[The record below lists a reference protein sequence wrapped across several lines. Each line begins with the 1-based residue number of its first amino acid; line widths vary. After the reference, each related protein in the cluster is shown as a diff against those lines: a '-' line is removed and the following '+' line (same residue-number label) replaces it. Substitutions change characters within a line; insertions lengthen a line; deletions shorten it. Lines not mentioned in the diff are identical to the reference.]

1 MTFNARRKDTRE
13 KIELGGLIVKAGLRY
28 EKRALLLGA
37 LIETARRIRS
47 DEDERSRLTAI
58 GAEAFGMT
66 GTEQWFSEFGK
77 TETGRLILG
86 RTGIALPYIA
96 SAATGIIFLF
106 ASAGSTNIKLA
117 GWGVVGGSSATIV
130 IAALRETVRLAAIFD
145 HFPAVRSAL
154 SYDPATM
161 IGAGAPLMSAGF
173 ALRVALVGNAAFAR
187 SEPRRIRGRRALH
200 GEAEWMKST
209 EAGKLFP
216 DTGGIVIGERYRVD
230 KDITAKQSFRAD
242 SVETWGAGGKS
253 PLLCFDGSFGSSHGI
268 VFAGS
273 GGFKT
278 TSVTIPT
285 ALKWGDTLVL
295 LDPSNEVAPMVIGH
309 RTNAGRDVHI
319 LDPRTPDTGF
329 NALDWIGLHG
339 RTKEE
344 DIAAV
349 ASWIMSDSG
358 GARGVRDDFFRAS
371 ALQLLTALIADVC
384 LSDRTEEDD
393 QTLLQV
399 RKNLSEPEPK
409 LRARLQSI
417 YDNSRSDFVKENVA
431 AFVNMTPET
440 FSGVYANA
448 VKETHWLSYPNYAAL
463 VSESTFS
470 TNDISAGNADVFINI
485 DLKTLETHSGLAR
498 VIIGSFLNA
507 IYNRDGALK
516 GRALFLLD
524 EVARLGY
531 MRILETARD
540 AGRKYGIT
548 LTMIYQSIG
557 QMRETYG
564 GRDAAS
570 KWFESASWISFAAIN
585 DPETADYISRRC
597 GMTTVEIDQVSRSV
611 QSKGSSRT
619 RSKQLAARPL
629 IQPHEVLRMRADEQI
644 VFTAGNAPLR
654 CGRAIWFRRDDMRA
668 CVGENR
674 FHSPASGDG
683 KHR

>member
-1 MTFNARRKDTRE
+1 MTTN
-13 KIELGGLIVKAGLRY
+13 KI
-28 EKRALLLGA
+28 ALVSVPIA
-37 LIETARRIRS
+37 LMMLVTI
-47 DEDERSRLTAI
+47 
-58 GAEAFGMT
+58 GMT
-66 GTEQWFSEFGK
+66 GFEQWLSEFGK
-77 TETGRLILG
+77 TETARLILG

-96 SAATGIIFLF
+96 SGAAGIIFLF
-106 ASAGSTNIKLA
+106 ASTGSTNIKLA

-130 IAALRETVRLAAIFD
+130 IAALRETVRLSAIFD

-154 SYDPATM
+154 SYADPATM
-161 IGAGAPLMSAGF
+161 IGAGAALTSAGF

-200 GEAEWMKST
+200 GEAEWMKSA
-209 EAGKLFP
+209 EAEKLFP

-278 TSVTIPT
+278 TSVTVPT
-285 ALKWGDTLVL
+285 ALKWGGTLVL
-295 LDPSNEVAPMVIGH
+295 LDPSNEVAPMVIEH
-309 RTNAGRDVHI
+309 RTNAGRDVRI
-319 LDPRTPDTGF
+319 LDPKTPDTGF

-384 LSDRTEEDD
+384 LSGRTEEDD
-393 QTLLQV
+393 QTLRQV

-417 YDNSRSDFVKENVA
+417 YDNSISDFVKENVA

-470 TNDISAGNADVFINI
+470 TKDISAGNTDVFINI

-507 IYNRDGALK
+507 IYNRDGALN

-611 QSKGSSRT
+611 QSKGSSHT

-674 FHSPASGDG
+674 FHSPVSGD
-683 KHR
+683 KNAIDPKTPMKLRR